1 MTMTPE
7 ELTKSVQFIV
17 DGEGSITSVVLSPVM
32 WHKVL
37 EALDD
42 AEVHEMVAMLNE
54 RMNVGPLG
62 VGALRFND
70 VEEYA

>member
-1 MTMTPE
+1 MTTE
-7 ELTKSVQFIV
+7 ELTSNVQFIV
-17 DGEGSITSVVLSPVM
+17 DGEGTIKNVVLSPSM
-32 WHKVL
+32 WHQVL
-37 EALDD
+37 GALED